1 MKNEDAHFS
10 ASGCEYMYKLELFNQ
25 GDILY
30 ARYSQVVS
38 PFHLAKKYVIL
49 TDSKT

>member
-1 MKNEDAHFS
+1 MH
-10 ASGCEYMYKLELFNQ
+10 KLELFNQ

-30 ARYSQVVS
+30 GRYNQVVS

-49 TDSKT
+49 MIVKHNDNNTKY